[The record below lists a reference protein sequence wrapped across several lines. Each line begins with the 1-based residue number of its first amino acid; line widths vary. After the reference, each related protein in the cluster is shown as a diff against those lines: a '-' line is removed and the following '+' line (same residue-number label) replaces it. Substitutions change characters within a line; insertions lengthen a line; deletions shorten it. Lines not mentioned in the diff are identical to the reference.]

1 MTKSFKGKFGTDGIR
16 GRVGEAPITV
26 DFILKLGW
34 AAGRVL
40 AKDKG
45 SRVVIGKDT
54 RISGYMFESALEAG
68 LSAAGVDVCLLGP
81 MPTPGIAYLT
91 RELKADA
98 GIVISASHNPYT
110 DNGFKFFNGQG
121 EKLDSETEKQIEQHL
136 AIPLVT
142 VAPDKLG
149 KATRIENARE
159 QYVDFCRQQFA
170 DLSLH
175 DFRII
180 IDCANGANY
189 HIAPQLF
196 AKFGAQVET
205 LGVSPNGLNINDY
218 CGSTHT
224 TNLQQAVVK
233 QKADLGIAFDGDA
246 DRVIMVDHQGEVVDG
261 DQLVYIMA
269 KYGAETK
276 TIRHGIVGTQM
287 SNLGLEQ
294 AVKAMGL
301 EFVRTKVGDK
311 YVLAALQEQ
320 GWQLGGE
327 SSGHIIQ
334 MQRNSTG
341 DATLAALQVLQ
352 ALQYWKISLH
362 EALQPL
368 TMHPQVMINVPVK
381 CSQDPLEVPQIIEA
395 IKKLEEKMNG
405 DGRVLLR
412 RSGTEQVVRVMVEG
426 CDNKQVRHDAT
437 ALASVVKEHLTHE
450 AVQ

>member
-1 MTKSFKGKFGTDGIR
+1 MTMTFKTKFGTDGIR

-26 DFILKLGW
+26 DYILKLGW

-40 AKDKG
+40 AKQGTSK
-45 SRVVIGKDT
+45 VVIGKDT

-110 DNGFKFFNGQG
+110 DNGFKFFSSKG
-121 EKLDSETEKQIEQHL
+121 EKLDADTEQLIEQHL

-142 VAPDKLG
+142 VAPDHLG
-149 KATRIENARE
+149 KAYRIENAQQR
-159 QYVDFCRQQFA
+159 YIDFCKQQFKN
-170 DLSLH
+170 LSLH
-175 DFRII
+175 GLKII
-180 IDCANGANY
+180 VDCANGANY

-196 AKFGAQVET
+196 AQFGAQIET
-205 LGVSPNGLNINDY
+205 LGVSPNGLNINDH
-218 CGSTHT
+218 CGSTYT

-233 QKADLGIAFDGDA
+233 QKADVGIAFDGDG
-246 DRVIMVDHQGEVVDG
+246 DRVIMVDHTGEVIDG

-269 KYGAETK
+269 KYGAEKK
-276 TIRHGIVGTQM
+276 TVKKGVVGTQM

-294 AVKAMGL
+294 AIKKMGL
-301 EFVRTKVGDK
+301 KFTRTNVGDK
-311 YVLAALQEQ
+311 FVLAALQEA

-341 DATLAALQVLQ
+341 DGIMAALQVLE
-352 ALQYWKISLH
+352 ALQFWKISLRD
-362 EALQPL
+362 ALTEL
-368 TMHPQVMINVPVK
+368 VMHPQVMINIAVK
-381 CSQDPLEVPQIIEA
+381 CSQDPLKQPDIVKAIED
-395 IKKLEEKMNG
+395 IEKQMG
-405 DGRVLLR
+405 SDGRVLLR
-412 RSGTEQVVRVMVEG
+412 RSGTEPVVRVMVEG
-426 CDNKQVRHDAT
+426 RDNKQVRHNAT
-437 ALASVVKEHLTHE
+437 VLAGIVKNVLTHE
-450 AVQ
+450 PV